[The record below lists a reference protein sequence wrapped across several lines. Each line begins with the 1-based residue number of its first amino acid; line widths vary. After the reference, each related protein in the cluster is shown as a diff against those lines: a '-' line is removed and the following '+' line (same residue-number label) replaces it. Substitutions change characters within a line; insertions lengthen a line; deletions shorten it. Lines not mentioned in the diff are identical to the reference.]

1 MLLVRRLLTIPA
13 GIALLLFLVV
23 ALVVVQVSGTFLDP
37 DFFPRELRKANLY
50 EFVVVDLLTSAVDEA
65 RELSPEEFSDSFDS
79 NPLVASELSTEDIVS
94 SVNRAVP
101 PEWIQAQVEEA
112 FDQIGR
118 YLNGERDEFTLT
130 IQAGER
136 VPTVVAE
143 IKGLL
148 RKADAYGL
156 LFDEVI
162 TPAID
167 DALANELPLDVDISS
182 QRIADAVRA
191 VAPREWVQA
200 QVESALDELTPYVVG
215 ERDTFELRVELADR
229 VEVALA
235 EVRALLGEADAY
247 ELLFDEI
254 VAPKIDDALAQ
265 ELPLDIDV
273 SSTRL
278 TSAVRAVATR
288 EWVDAQVDVILE
300 QATPYLV
307 GTEDSFEI
315 RVELADRVEIAL
327 AEIKDI
333 LRETDA
339 YALLYDQ
346 VVEPAVL
353 DSLAGDIQLPFGIS
367 VTEVEVV
374 SALRE
379 VAPVDWVQ
387 EQAEALIDS
396 IGPYLTG
403 AEDQFFV
410 DISLVDNKRD
420 ASEVIE
426 ALVIQRL
433 EEASARLPDCTSS
446 QLLDLAAGDLGVF
459 SRCVPGGID
468 LAQTIQVLDLDIAGE
483 IDRRILSSVPNTI
496 RFTDQNLRQT
506 LEAAGASE
514 NVELVDTVREVV
526 RDGWTYTSSEL
537 RSDLIATDKQA
548 IADGI
553 DDVRDILANGWTYD
567 ETDLRQQIVDLGV
580 DSTDVLKALD
590 DTRAFLADGWTYTD
604 TDLREDLGSGVDD
617 LDRGRRIL
625 KQIRTFRWIVY
636 LPLIV
641 LLLGIGFLGGTTWW
655 SRTAWAGGALAICA
669 VLIMITFGPV
679 YGAVVGSRLDDARE
693 EALSNIDAGSDFF
706 DTQTLAV
713 NKALDMGVSVA
724 DGLAGGVF
732 GLAIMLLVLGLVMAI
747 APTAWFYYSKRKR
760 DDTQWA

>member
-156 LFDEVI
+156 LFDEGI

-446 QLLDLAAGDLGVF
+446 QLLDLAAGDLGVL

-483 IDRRILSSVPNTI
+483 IGPPHSILGPQHHQVHGPEPSP
-496 RFTDQNLRQT
+496 
-506 LEAAGASE
+506 
-514 NVELVDTVREVV
+514 
-526 RDGWTYTSSEL
+526 
-537 RSDLIATDKQA
+537 
-548 IADGI
+548 
-553 DDVRDILANGWTYD
+553 
-567 ETDLRQQIVDLGV
+567 
-580 DSTDVLKALD
+580 DS
-590 DTRAFLADGWTYTD
+590 
-604 TDLREDLGSGVDD
+604 
-617 LDRGRRIL
+617 RGRRSL
-625 KQIRTFRWIVY
+625 GECRARRHGPRGCQRRLDLHEFRAPQRSDRY
-636 LPLIV
+636 GQAGHRRRDRRRP
-641 LLLGIGFLGGTTWW
+641 GH
-655 SRTAWAGGALAICA
+655 SRQRLD
-669 VLIMITFGPV
+669 LRRDGP
-679 YGAVVGSRLDDARE
+679 APADRRPGSRLHGRAQGPRRHSS
-693 EALSNIDAGSDFF
+693 LS
-706 DTQTLAV
+706 
-713 NKALDMGVSVA
+713 
-724 DGLAGGVF
+724 
-732 GLAIMLLVLGLVMAI
+732 
-747 APTAWFYYSKRKR
+747 R
-760 DDTQWA
+760 

>member
-182 QRIADAVRA
+182 QRIAGAVRA

-300 QATPYLV
+300 QATPYFV

-353 DSLAGDIQLPFGIS
+353 DSLAGDIQLLFGIS

-446 QLLDLAAGDLGVF
+446 QLLDLAAGDLGVL

-468 LAQTIQVLDLDIAGE
+468 LAQTIQVLDLDIAG
-483 IDRRILSSVPNTI
+483 RST
-496 RFTDQNLRQT
+496 
-506 LEAAGASE
+506 AAF
-514 NVELVDTVREVV
+514 
-526 RDGWTYTSSEL
+526 YP
-537 RSDLIATDKQA
+537 RSPTP
-548 IADGI
+548 
-553 DDVRDILANGWTYD
+553 
-567 ETDLRQQIVDLGV
+567 
-580 DSTDVLKALD
+580 S
-590 DTRAFLADGWTYTD
+590 
-604 TDLREDLGSGVDD
+604 GS
-617 LDRGRRIL
+617 RT
-625 KQIRTFRWIVY
+625 RTFAR
-636 LPLIV
+636 L
-641 LLLGIGFLGGTTWW
+641 
-655 SRTAWAGGALAICA
+655 SRPPEPRRMSSSSTRSARLSETVGPTRVPSSAAI
-669 VLIMITFGPV
+669 
-679 YGAVVGSRLDDARE
+679 
-693 EALSNIDAGSDFF
+693 
-706 DTQTLAV
+706 
-713 NKALDMGVSVA
+713 
-724 DGLAGGVF
+724 
-732 GLAIMLLVLGLVMAI
+732 
-747 APTAWFYYSKRKR
+747 
-760 DDTQWA
+760 